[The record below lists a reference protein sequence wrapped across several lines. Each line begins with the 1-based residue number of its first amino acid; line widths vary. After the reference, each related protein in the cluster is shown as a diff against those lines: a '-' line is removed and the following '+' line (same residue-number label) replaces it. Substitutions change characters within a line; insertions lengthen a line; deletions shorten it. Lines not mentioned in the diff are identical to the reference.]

1 MKYCPKDKSHKNPA
15 EAVFCCECGSRLVEV
30 ADNKICPKCSFPNPI
45 EAIYCRE
52 CGTKLPDAN
61 GNVELTVYSS
71 EICDRI
77 LAVETNSYQ
86 TNTSKCVLKVPS
98 KKSVDILLQCGGKP
112 FRITTDLTKS
122 NILNVNWGTIEIR
135 CTDSCQVRM
144 TGRNMDT
151 PLIRQNVSMDIVK
164 VPYGVYILRFELDG
178 ETEEMT
184 VDVHGKT
191 KVESHLQRKYKLII
205 NSDVKIDRLTI
216 DNGNAIVVKSNKF
229 LWRNPQGTYTFR
241 IYATSINGSGSYET
255 TINLNKDSMLE
266 LKWCHINVKTNG
278 QATAIFRQDAAS
290 SQTRITHNGSF
301 SLLAVRGIKNEL
313 QLTKPHGGIHKEI
326 ITPNIEKL
334 EIVRDWG
341 DVSLV
346 FDRSEYKGIKCNYN
360 VHVRNCFAFD
370 ECRPNEAPYFASP
383 LPREEVDIHG
393 TIPQNNHDLLL
404 KDLLCGYYSVNYGIG
419 NEDYQRDTRNFIV
432 EKKDVKQIRC
442 NIPLTLTKK
451 AKWQWLRRTV
461 YYVLYVIDI
470 LLLMAVPLRFLF
482 SFIYSLNHLEKNLL
496 NIVPI
501 LALLISQ
508 SAVPICFAYE
518 NFYVKKRLYDFIV
531 MGEKIIQRI
540 NGFFKVFSLMFLG
553 LAIFSELL
561 QIGVHL
567 YKKHSNGIH
576 ISFLEP
582 YDINFW
588 SLPLIKSNYAQE
600 LLLIAFYYLIIWGI
614 TYIVFRLKIKGYS
627 INDTL
632 YYRY

>member
-1 MKYCPKDKSHKNPA
+1 MKYCPKDKSHNNPN
-15 EAVFCCECGSRLVEV
+15 EAIFCCECGSRLVEV
-30 ADNKICPKCSFPNPI
+30 ADNKICLKCGMSNPN
-45 EAIYCRE
+45 EAIFCRE

-77 LAVETNSYQ
+77 LAVGTNSYQ
-86 TNTSKCVLKVPS
+86 TNTSKCVLKVPY

-112 FRITTDLTKS
+112 FRITADLTKS
-122 NILNVNWGTIEIR
+122 NTLNVNWGTIEVR

-178 ETEEMT
+178 ETEEMI

-191 KVESHLQRKYKLII
+191 KVESHLQRKYELII
-205 NSDVKIDRLTI
+205 KSDIKIDRLTI
-216 DNGNAIVVKSNKF
+216 DNGNAVDVQSNKF
-229 LWRNPQGTYTFR
+229 LWRNTQGTYTFR
-241 IYATSINGSGSYET
+241 VYATSNNGRGSYET

-301 SLLAVRGIKNEL
+301 SLLAVRGIKHEL

-346 FDRSEYKGIKCNYN
+346 FDRSEYKGIMCNYN

-393 TIPQNNHDLLL
+393 TIPQNKHDLLL
-404 KDLLCGYYSVNYGIG
+404 KDLLCGDYSVNYGID

-461 YYVLYVIDI
+461 YYFTWFLCLPFVLLGTFALPFEFFEENIFLEMMAHNSTCITSVIVSVISSLFVVYHYFGLFLSSSRSRDKI
-470 LLLMAVPLRFLF
+470 KTLICAALICIIAGFVSYISVDDHYGDRWVFFMLRLIF
-482 SFIYSLNHLEKNLL
+482 YGP
-496 NIVPI
+496 PI
-501 LALLISQ
+501 LISMC
-508 SAVPICFAYE
+508 SY
-518 NFYVKKRLYDFIV
+518 
-531 MGEKIIQRI
+531 KI
-540 NGFFKVFSLMFLG
+540 
-553 LAIFSELL
+553 E
-561 QIGVHL
+561 
-567 YKKHSNGIH
+567 
-576 ISFLEP
+576 
-582 YDINFW
+582 
-588 SLPLIKSNYAQE
+588 
-600 LLLIAFYYLIIWGI
+600 
-614 TYIVFRLKIKGYS
+614 IKGWS
-627 INDTL
+627 IWETMFD
-632 YYRY
+632 

>member
-1 MKYCPKDKSHKNPA
+1 MKYCPKDKSHKNPN
-15 EAVFCCECGSRLVEV
+15 EAIFCCECGSRLVEV
-30 ADNKICPKCSFPNPI
+30 ADNKICLKCGMSNPI

-61 GNVELTVYSS
+61 GNLELTVYSS

-77 LAVETNSYQ
+77 LAVGTNSYQ

-98 KKSVDILLQCGGKP
+98 QKSVDILLQCGGKP
-112 FRITTDLTKS
+112 FRMTADLTKS
-122 NILNVNWGTIEIR
+122 NTLNVNWGTIEIQ
-135 CTDSCQVRM
+135 CKDCCQVGM
-144 TGRNMDT
+144 TGRNMDV
-151 PLIRQNVSMDIVK
+151 PLIKQNASKEAIK
-164 VPYGVYILRFELDG
+164 VPYGVYTLKFELDG

-216 DNGNAIVVKSNKF
+216 DNGNAIVVQLNKF
-229 LWRNPQGTYTFR
+229 LWRNTQGTYTFR

-255 TINLNKDSMLE
+255 TINLNKDSMIE

-278 QATAIFRQDAAS
+278 QATAIFRQEVAS

-301 SLLAVRGIKNEL
+301 SLLAVRGIKHEL
-313 QLTKPHGGIHKEI
+313 QLTKPHGGTHQEI
-326 ITPNIEKL
+326 ITPNKEKL
-334 EIVRDWG
+334 EVVRDWG
-341 DVSLV
+341 DVNLV
-346 FDRSEYKGIKCNYN
+346 FDRSEYKGIRCNYY
-360 VHVRNCFAFD
+360 VRNHFAYQHRSD
-370 ECRPNEAPYFASP
+370 E
-383 LPREEVDIHG
+383 VVIHG

-404 KDLLCGYYSVNYGIG
+404 KDLLCGNYSVNYGID

-470 LLLMAVPLRFLF
+470 LLLMAVPLRFLL
-482 SFIYSLNHLEKNLL
+482 SIIYSLNNWEKNIIP
-496 NIVPI
+496 IVVDLTICIPFFC
-501 LALLISQ
+501 LVL
-508 SAVPICFAYE
+508 CFAQE
-518 NFYVKKRLYDFIV
+518 GFYIKKKTSFYD
-531 MGEKIIQRI
+531 GEIIKRI
-540 NGFFKVFSLMFLG
+540 IPYFKWNSLVYFG
-553 LAIFSELL
+553 YAILFELL
-561 QIGVHL
+561 QIGVDL
-567 YKKHSNGIH
+567 YKKNSDGIH

-582 YDINFW
+582 FNIYFW
-588 SLPLIKSNYAQE
+588 RLPLVKSNITQE
-600 LLLIAFYYLIIWGI
+600 YLLIAFYTGIIWGI
-614 TYIVFRLKIKGYS
+614 TYIVLRLKIKGYS